1 MPSDNHLPS
10 TDHLLSSLQ
19 CETPTQQIVEAE
31 QDSGQPLR
39 DEYCSSPAAQ
49 YHASDSMPPMGGFS
63 STTRL
68 NLGFFFFFFFFYINT
83 RIRLIPWRV
92 SLVT

>member
-10 TDHLLSSLQ
+10 TDHQLLSLQ

-31 QDSGQPLR
+31 QDSGQQLR

-49 YHASDSMPPMGGFS
+49 YHASDSMALMGGFS
-63 STTRL
+63 LPTL
-68 NLGFFFFFFFFYINT
+68 FNLS
-83 RIRLIPWRV
+83 RISSV
-92 SLVT
+92 